1 MGGYTLWNGIS
12 NPIRIS
18 HIPYL
23 FLVTSVGWFQLAT
36 NIITRYTHM
45 RTTHL
50 LATLIVAF
58 ALLLPIPAHANPRL
72 TVVVVVD
79 GMTQNNLI
87 KLRPYWSAGGLRIM
101 SEEAYQTT
109 ISYPHIVNG
118 GDETT
123 ATLMTGS
130 TPSYHGVMSN
140 CYFSRSQR
148 AHFDVLHDARVSG
161 IGTHQQFSPQSL
173 LSTTI
178 TDEWRIQQGAD
189 AKIYSIGLEP
199 QTTVIMAGHAANAC
213 CWLDPVSMKWVSTSF
228 YPEGLPAAAD
238 AMNMSGLINEVA

>member
-87 KLRPYWSAGGLRIM
+87 KLRPYWS
-101 SEEAYQTT
+101 
-109 ISYPHIVNG
+109 
-118 GDETT
+118 
-123 ATLMTGS
+123 
-130 TPSYHGVMSN
+130 
-140 CYFSRSQR
+140 
-148 AHFDVLHDARVSG
+148 SG
-161 IGTHQQFSPQSL
+161 WP
-173 LSTTI
+173 
-178 TDEWRIQQGAD
+178 
-189 AKIYSIGLEP
+189 
-199 QTTVIMAGHAANAC
+199 
-213 CWLDPVSMKWVSTSF
+213 
-228 YPEGLPAAAD
+228 
-238 AMNMSGLINEVA
+238 